1 MSEAVVDDIVA
12 VLPPL
17 LQSLEAL
24 GFIARYLNPPDF
36 DRVMQAAGEPDAALR
51 AVRPRLAQW
60 PDGFRRHQDAAG
72 DGKRCGARRVRRL
85 ARRAKRP
92 WRFRQP
98 VSRAA
103 LRPARAGSA
112 LCAVGKIAAG
122 EPVLRR
128 SRAARRRRSRGAA
141 GGAGQRKHRHLPR
154 PQRARQP
161 RRLLALRAGILH
173 ARPRMAAGD
182 GAARRQRQWPRLP
195 LELAARRPQPR
206 RDPGRA
212 DRDRQHLGADGRRHR
227 HAEPDAHSGIRCGRA
242 GMSIRRGCC

>member
-1 MSEAVVDDIVA
+1 M
-12 VLPPL
+12 
-17 LQSLEAL
+17 
-24 GFIARYLNPPDF
+24 
-36 DRVMQAAGEPDAALR
+36 R
-51 AVRPRLAQW
+51 AVRPRLDAMAR
-60 PDGFRRHQDAAG
+60 GIRRHQDAARN
-72 DGKRCGARRVRRL
+72 GKRRGARRVRGP

-103 LRPARAGSA
+103 LRPARAGGA

-141 GGAGQRKHRHLPR
+141 GGAGQRKHRRLP
-154 PQRARQP
+154 QSERARQP

-195 LELAARRPQPR
+195 VELAARRPQPR
-206 RDPGRA
+206 RDPGRT
-212 DRDRQHLGADGRRHR
+212 DRHRQHLGADGRRYR
-227 HAEPDAHSGIRCGRA
+227 YAEPRCASWNPCARA
-242 GMSIRRGCC
+242 GTSMRSGCC